1 MAAKRQVDKLAER
14 AVRDQRTVRTAPQA
28 ARRPAAHPASGVRS
42 DSARAD
48 RLRTDRVQ
56 RVASRQP
63 ATAPRPAAAA
73 RPEGV
78 RPPEPRKRVVKPAPK
93 PASKPTPKLRKQA
106 PVADDGGVADR
117 YIWFS
122 LLLLFVAGF
131 MAVSTVSYLIY
142 WKADQNIANW
152 SNLFISVQQDAQNW
166 GGRLGAILGHN
177 IIGRWF
183 GIFGELLPLIVFFI
197 AIKLLQLKSLR
208 LRRAIRSTLMLMI
221 VGSIGAG
228 HFFGPDPQV
237 FGSGWGGA
245 HGVFIAQWL
254 NAIIGYEGTAL
265 LVIAAFCGTLYY
277 ANGLLIR
284 NWAAKL
290 RAYKH
295 RKAEE
300 RQTRLELQRLE
311 AQEKMLHMR
320 AAMEQRRQELAEQ
333 QARMEEQEAE
343 ARAAAAASAASA
355 AEPNATEAGKASET
369 SAPGSSVVGESS
381 PAQAAAAVADGG
393 TAQAVASSRD
403 AGSGPVVSDPQSF
416 EPAAVPLQ
424 QVEPTAPVADYP
436 YGLDVPQPVDRARLV
451 QNMDGTWGYLIGY
464 DDWGQPIIYSF
475 DRETYYYNLAYYGA
489 PAPTVGVSDP
499 AASYGAAAS
508 GEPEEEPEEEN
519 PFTLETRLAASAE
532 SEPAAET
539 FEVSATEMPVAAEPL
554 PPVQS
559 EVETVRS
566 QSGPISLS
574 PVVEPIVSAPA
585 AAIQPDSSFEQS
597 VPAAPATDA
606 VSQSS
611 QPSQPF
617 APQEDD
623 PGFIVEQPEEQQVAD
638 EVVNSSDLYD
648 PTLEL
653 SHYHK
658 PPIELLDDH
667 TKRVIVTDEELVEN
681 KNRIVTTLENFGIR
695 IDTIEATIGPT
706 VTLYEIVPA
715 PGVRISKIKNLEDDI
730 ALSLSALGIRIIAP
744 IPGKG
749 TVGIEVPNKDKEI
762 VSMYSVIKSPKFH
775 DSHADLPVALG
786 KTIQNETFVFDLAK
800 MPHLLVAGATGQG
813 KSVGLNAIITS
824 LLYKKHPAELKFILV
839 DPKKVEL
846 TLYSKLEKH
855 FLAKMPDAEEA
866 IITDTQKVIYT
877 LNSLCIEMDA
887 RYDLLKAAAVR
898 NIKEYNEKFI
908 NRRLNP
914 EKGHRYLPY
923 FVVIVDEFADLIMT
937 AGREIET
944 PIARIAQLAR
954 AVGIHLII
962 ATQRP
967 TTNIIT
973 GVIKANFPARIAFR
987 VTSMIDSRT
996 ILDQPGANQ
1005 LVGRGDMLI
1014 STGNEITRVQCAFI
1028 DTPEVERITDHI
1040 ARQQGYPSAYELPEY
1055 TPEGEESSTVSGDV
1069 LSKRD
1074 SLFEEV
1080 ARYVVANQQGSAST
1094 IQRKFSIGFNRAGRL
1109 IDQLEAA
1116 GIVGHSEGGGKPR
1129 QVLVSDPM
1137 SLEMILDNLS

>member
-1 MAAKRQVDKLAER
+1 MASKRQIDQLAER
-14 AVRDQRTVRTAPQA
+14 AERDKRQA
-28 ARRPAAHPASGVRS
+28 SRAVSPARRSPASAAKAAPS
-42 DSARAD
+42 KPD

-63 ATAPRPAAAA
+63 SARQKSPETPAPAKRPQRPTQTA
-73 RPEGV
+73 RPKAQRPVPPAIPESGEG
-78 RPPEPRKRVVKPAPK
+78 
-93 PASKPTPKLRKQA
+93 TT
-106 PVADDGGVADR
+106 DR
-117 YIWFS
+117 YIWLS
-122 LLLLFVAGF
+122 LILLFLAGYV
-131 MAVSTVSYLIY
+131 AVSTFSYLIY
-142 WKADQNIANW
+142 WDVDQNVATW
-152 SNLFISVQQDAQNW
+152 GNLFTNVRQDAMNW
-166 GGRLGAILGHN
+166 GGRIGAILAN
-177 IIGRWF
+177 SIVGRWF
-183 GIFGELLPLIVFFI
+183 GIFGELVPLILFFI
-197 AIKLLQLKSLR
+197 AIKLLKLRSMR
-208 LRRAIRSTLMLMI
+208 LRRAIRSTTLLMI

-237 FGSGWGGA
+237 FGSGWGGT
-245 HGVFIAQWL
+245 HGIFIAEWL
-254 NAIIGYEGTAL
+254 GAMIGYEGTTL

-284 NWAAKL
+284 SWAAKL
-290 RAYKH
+290 RAYNR
-295 RKAEE
+295 RKREE
-300 RQTRLELQRLE
+300 NRIRQEMERIQ
-311 AQEKMLHMR
+311 AQEKMLKMR
-320 AAMEQRRQELAEQ
+320 AAIEERRKTLTEQ
-333 QARMEEQEAE
+333 QAAMPVPAPEQPLP
-343 ARAAAAASAASA
+343 SPS
-355 AEPNATEAGKASET
+355 PN
-369 SAPGSSVVGESS
+369 PI
-381 PAQAAAAVADGG
+381 P
-393 TAQAVASSRD
+393 
-403 AGSGPVVSDPQSF
+403 
-416 EPAAVPLQ
+416 EPAAPAVTEESAMPAAG
-424 QVEPTAPVADYP
+424 EPIPAEAPP
-436 YGLDVPQPVDRARLV
+436 IPVPQQPVMEMPPVYVPEPSDRARLV
-451 QNMDGTWGYLIGY
+451 QNYDGSWGYLMGY
-464 DDWGQPIIYSF
+464 DEWNMPIIYSL
-475 DRETYYYNLAYYGA
+475 DRESYCYNAYYGNDN
-489 PAPTVGVSDP
+489 V
-499 AASYGAAAS
+499 AAFAGRTAQIAIQ
-508 GEPEEEPEEEN
+508 EEEPEEEIN
-519 PFTLETRLAASAE
+519 FTLATRAAEQE
-532 SEPAAET
+532 SEPATYPESEAQ
-539 FEVSATEMPVAAEPL
+539 PL
-554 PPVQS
+554 QL
-559 EVETVRS
+559 
-566 QSGPISLS
+566 QPI
-574 PVVEPIVSAPA
+574 VEPIAQAPA
-585 AAIQPDSSFEQS
+585 SAMAPDYSFDAPQQAEPQPVVQ
-597 VPAAPATDA
+597 T
-606 VSQSS
+606 
-611 QPSQPF
+611 F
-617 APQEDD
+617 APQADD
-623 PGFIVEQPEEQQVAD
+623 PGFIVEQPEEEQVDD
-638 EVVNSSDLYD
+638 EVINSSDLYD

-653 SHYHK
+653 SHYRK
-658 PPIELLDDH
+658 PPVELMDDH
-667 TKRVIVTDEELVEN
+667 TKRVTVTDEELVEN

-762 VSMYSVIKSPKFH
+762 VSMYSVIKSPRFH
-775 DSHADLPVALG
+775 DSQADLPVALG

-824 LLYKKHPAELKFILV
+824 LLYKKHPAELKFVLV

-855 FLAKMPDAEEA
+855 FLAKMPDADEA
-866 IITDTQKVIYT
+866 IITDTQKVIFT

-887 RYDLLKAAAVR
+887 RYDLLKAAQVR

-1014 STGNEITRVQCAFI
+1014 STGNEVTRVQCAFI
-1028 DTPEVERITDHI
+1028 DTPEVERITEHI
-1040 ARQQGYPSAYELPEY
+1040 ERQQGYPTAYELPEY
-1055 TPEGEESSTVSGDV
+1055 TPEGDESSSVSGDV
-1069 LSKRD
+1069 LAKRD

-1080 ARYVVANQQGSAST
+1080 ARYVVANQMGSAST

-1137 SLEMILDNLS
+1137 SLEMILDNLG

>member
-1 MAAKRQVDKLAER
+1 MAAKRQVDKLAQRGEQDRR
-14 AVRDQRTVRTAPQA
+14 ASRGTAGSRPAGQGSRRTAPA
-28 ARRPAAHPASGVRS
+28 PAAKAAATNP
-42 DSARAD
+42 D

-63 ATAPRPAAAA
+63 AASSNANGRRPAAVPTP
-73 RPEGV
+73 RPLPKRGQ
-78 RPPEPRKRVVKPAPK
+78 RPAPPRKAAQIPEDEGT
-93 PASKPTPKLRKQA
+93 S
-106 PVADDGGVADR
+106 DR
-117 YIWFS
+117 YIWLS
-122 LLLLFVAGF
+122 LILLFVAGYL
-131 MAVSTVSYLIY
+131 AVSTFSYLIY
-142 WKADQNIANW
+142 WDVDQNIATW
-152 SNLFISVQQDAQNW
+152 GNLFTNVRQDAMNW
-166 GGRLGAILGHN
+166 GGRIGAILAN
-177 IIGRWF
+177 SIVGRWF

-197 AIKLLQLKSLR
+197 AIKLLRLKSMR
-208 LRRAIRSTLMLMI
+208 LRRAIRSTILLMI
-221 VGSIGAG
+221 VGSIAAG
-228 HFFGPDPQV
+228 HFFGPDPKI
-237 FGSGWGGA
+237 FGSGWGGT

-254 NAIIGYEGTAL
+254 DAMIGYEGTSL
-265 LVIAAFCGTLYY
+265 LVVAAFCATLYY

-284 NWAAKL
+284 NWASKL
-290 RAYKH
+290 RAYN
-295 RKAEE
+295 RRRREE
-300 RQTRLELQRLE
+300 RRLRQETQRLE
-311 AQEKMLHMR
+311 AQEKMLRMR
-320 AAMEQRRQELAEQ
+320 AALDERRKELALQ
-333 QARMEEQEAE
+333 QAAQHAVQAE
-343 ARAAAAASAASA
+343 ALPVPEIPESVPIKGIPGMETQPEISTETVP
-355 AEPNATEAGKASET
+355 AEP
-369 SAPGSSVVGESS
+369 VGAVRES
-381 PAQAAAAVADGG
+381 PAQPATGY
-393 TAQAVASSRD
+393 
-403 AGSGPVVSDPQSF
+403 PQS
-416 EPAAVPLQ
+416 EPA
-424 QVEPTAPVADYP
+424 
-436 YGLDVPQPVDRARLV
+436 DRARLV
-451 QNMDGTWGYLIGY
+451 QNTDGSWGYLIGY
-464 DDWGQPIIYSF
+464 DDWNTPVIYTF
-475 DRETYYYNLAYYGA
+475 DRESYYAYHAYAGNGNNAAFQGEMPAGA
-489 PAPTVGVSDP
+489 IK
-499 AASYGAAAS
+499 
-508 GEPEEEPEEEN
+508 EEEPEEEIN
-519 PFTLETRLAASAE
+519 FTLATRTVQREPATEPQARSVPAQPAM
-532 SEPAAET
+532 EPAAHPSIGPDYSFDT
-539 FEVSATEMPVAAEPL
+539 PQ
-554 PPVQS
+554 PVQ
-559 EVETVRS
+559 
-566 QSGPISLS
+566 
-574 PVVEPIVSAPA
+574 
-585 AAIQPDSSFEQS
+585 QPQ
-597 VPAAPATDA
+597 AH
-606 VSQSS
+606 
-611 QPSQPF
+611 

-623 PGFIVEQPEEQQVAD
+623 PGFIVEQPEEEQVDD
-638 EVVNSSDLYD
+638 EVINSSDLYD

-653 SHYHK
+653 SHYRK
-658 PPIELLDDH
+658 PPVELLDDH
-667 TKRVIVTDEELVEN
+667 TRRVTVTDEELVEN

-749 TVGIEVPNKDKEI
+749 TVGIEVPNKDKEV

-824 LLYKKHPAELKFILV
+824 LLYKKHPAELKFVLV

-846 TLYSKLEKH
+846 TLYAKLEKH

-887 RYDLLKAAAVR
+887 RYDLLKAAKVR

-914 EKGHRYLPY
+914 EKGHRFLPY
-923 FVVIVDEFADLIMT
+923 FVVVVDEFADLIMT

-1014 STGNEITRVQCAFI
+1014 STGNEVTRVQCAFI
-1028 DTPEVERITDHI
+1028 DTPEVDRITDHI
-1040 ARQQGYPSAYELPEY
+1040 EHQQGYTTAYELPEY
-1055 TPEGEESSTVSGDV
+1055 TPEGEESSPVGGDV
-1069 LSKRD
+1069 LTKRD

-1080 ARYVVANQQGSAST
+1080 ARYVVANQMGSAST

>member
-1 MAAKRQVDKLAER
+1 MAAKRQVDKLAQR
-14 AVRDQRTVRTAPQA
+14 AEQDRRASRGTAGSRPAGQSSRRTAPA
-28 ARRPAAHPASGVRS
+28 PAAKAAATNP
-42 DSARAD
+42 D

-63 ATAPRPAAAA
+63 AASPTANGRRPVAAPTSRSLPKRGQRPA
-73 RPEGV
+73 
-78 RPPEPRKRVVKPAPK
+78 PPRKPAPI
-93 PASKPTPKLRKQA
+93 PEDEGTS
-106 PVADDGGVADR
+106 DR
-117 YIWFS
+117 YIWLS
-122 LLLLFVAGF
+122 LILLFVAGYL
-131 MAVSTVSYLIY
+131 AVSTFSYLIY
-142 WKADQNIANW
+142 WDVDQNIATW
-152 SNLFISVQQDAQNW
+152 GNLFTNVRQDAMNW
-166 GGRLGAILGHN
+166 GGRIGAILAN
-177 IIGRWF
+177 SIVGRWF

-197 AIKLLQLKSLR
+197 AIKLLRLKSMR
-208 LRRAIRSTLMLMI
+208 LRRAIRSTILLMI
-221 VGSIGAG
+221 VGSIAAG

-237 FGSGWGGA
+237 FGSGWGGT

-254 NAIIGYEGTAL
+254 DAMIGYEGTSL
-265 LVIAAFCGTLYY
+265 LIVAAFCATLYY

-284 NWAAKL
+284 SWASKL
-290 RAYKH
+290 RAYN
-295 RKAEE
+295 RRRREE
-300 RQTRLELQRLE
+300 QRLRQETQRLE
-311 AQEKMLHMR
+311 AQEKMLRMR
-320 AAMEQRRQELAEQ
+320 AALEERRKELALQ
-333 QARMEEQEAE
+333 QAAQPEVQPVPEILAPPSVEGISGAE
-343 ARAAAAASAASA
+343 TQPEIPRETVS
-355 AEPNATEAGKASET
+355 AEP
-369 SAPGSSVVGESS
+369 VGAVRES
-381 PAQAAAAVADGG
+381 PAQPAAGY
-393 TAQAVASSRD
+393 
-403 AGSGPVVSDPQSF
+403 PQP
-416 EPAAVPLQ
+416 EPA
-424 QVEPTAPVADYP
+424 
-436 YGLDVPQPVDRARLV
+436 DRARLV
-451 QNMDGTWGYLIGY
+451 QNTDGSWGYLIGY
-464 DDWGQPIIYSF
+464 DDWNMPVIYSF
-475 DRETYYYNLAYYGA
+475 DREAYYVYQTYSGN
-489 PAPTVGVSDP
+489 GD
-499 AASYGAAAS
+499 AAAFQREMPA
-508 GEPEEEPEEEN
+508 GTIKEEEPEEEIN
-519 PFTLETRLAASAE
+519 FTLATRTVQR
-532 SEPAAET
+532 EPA
-539 FEVSATEMPVAAEPL
+539 TEP
-554 PPVQS
+554 Q
-559 EVETVRS
+559 VRS
-566 QSGPISLS
+566 VPLQPAVEQAAHSAIGPDYSFD
-574 PVVEPIVSAPA
+574 AP
-585 AAIQPDSSFEQS
+585 QP
-597 VPAAPATDA
+597 AP
-606 VSQSS
+606 
-611 QPSQPF
+611 QPQAH

-623 PGFIVEQPEEQQVAD
+623 PGFIVEQPEEEQVDD
-638 EVVNSSDLYD
+638 EVINSSDLYD

-653 SHYHK
+653 SHYRK
-658 PPIELLDDH
+658 PPVELLDDH
-667 TKRVIVTDEELVEN
+667 TRRVTVTDEELVEN

-749 TVGIEVPNKDKEI
+749 TVGIEVPNKDKEV

-824 LLYKKHPAELKFILV
+824 LLYKKHPAELKFVLV

-846 TLYSKLEKH
+846 TLYAKLEKH

-887 RYDLLKAAAVR
+887 RYDLLKAAKVR

-914 EKGHRYLPY
+914 EKGHRFLPY

-1014 STGNEITRVQCAFI
+1014 STGNEVTRVQCAFI
-1028 DTPEVERITDHI
+1028 DTPEVDRITDHI
-1040 ARQQGYPSAYELPEY
+1040 EHQQGYTTAYELPEY
-1055 TPEGEESSTVSGDV
+1055 TPEGEESSSVSGDV
-1069 LSKRD
+1069 LTKRD

-1080 ARYVVANQQGSAST
+1080 ARYVVANQMGSAST